1 MDSASDLT
9 LRLLSQM
16 QSGDRGAFDRFFE
29 RNASRLLIYIQY
41 NLGPRLRAKVD
52 VPDILQEVYLKVF
65 KDFESFRERA
75 ARKGIHQALI
85 RIADHEITEAYRF
98 HFKVDKR
105 DARREVAASF
115 VTAGGAGSPE
125 SLGGLADRQTS
136 VSRRIVRQEEYRRI
150 LSLLAKLS
158 PLEQY
163 VTVARVIEG
172 LPSQEIADLL
182 GKSRGAVQMIVS
194 RSREKLR
201 KLAR

>member
-1 MDSASDLT
+1 MDPASDIT
-9 LRLLSQM
+9 LRLLSEM
-16 QSGDRGAFDRFFE
+16 QSGDRRAFDRFFE

-75 ARKGIHQALI
+75 AKRGIHQALI
-85 RIADHEITEAYRF
+85 RIADHQITEAYRF

-115 VTAGGAGSPE
+115 VSAGSDEMPE
-125 SLGGLADRQTS
+125 VLGSLADSQTS

-150 LSLLAKLS
+150 LDLLAKLS

-182 GKSRGAVQMIVS
+182 GKSRGAVQMIVA